1 MVVREIVKTSCFFA
15 FENYVFLSLQSV
27 ILLIL
32 NMVNCSKTMLFC
44 FCLLTFKKRRRDL
57 SRTGVCY
64 KQNRQ
69 ILMVVLTI
77 PIVRTLFLWVRQE
90 E

>member
-1 MVVREIVKTSCFFA
+1 MIREIVKTSCFFA

-27 ILLIL
+27 ILLIF

-44 FCLLTFKKRRRDL
+44 FCLLTFKKRRDL

-64 KQNRQ
+64 KQSRQ
-69 ILMVVLTI
+69 ILMVVLTT
-77 PIVRTLFLWVRQE
+77 PIVRTLFLGVRQE